1 MNISH
6 LLAALDE
13 YDLRNLECG
22 LADAE
27 SALQQVVQAI
37 GNEMPDRPSQR
48 DRDELRVEINRILA
62 MLGRLNEAVSS
73 HAGDKALQEAY
84 DIIAAD
90 DDADSDDASEMT
102 INQMLK
108 DHWAKYSDI
117 DIDPTDPE
125 QLATELMRG
134 WS

>member
-37 GNEMPDRPSQR
+37 STEMPDRPSQR
-48 DRDELRVEINRILA
+48 DRDEMRVEINRILA
-62 MLGRLNEAVSS
+62 MLGRLNQAINS

-90 DDADSDDASEMT
+90 DDADSNAKEMT
-102 INQMLK
+102 ISQMLK
-108 DHWAKYSDI
+108 NQWANEKLI
-117 DIDPTDPE
+117 G
-125 QLATELMRG
+125 RG
-134 WS
+134 WI